1 MIHQTINSINWPNQ
15 RVPVFL
21 CEAQYKLPSSAKLS
35 NRSSFPAAFFSRD
48 MLSSVVMQAR
58 RNEFESER
66 GQKLAVLVAYST
78 VI

>member
-1 MIHQTINSINWPNQ
+1 MIHQTINWPNQ

-21 CEAQYKLPSSAKLS
+21 CDAQYKLPSSAKLS
-35 NRSSFPAAFFSRD
+35 NRSSFLAARFPEICC
-48 MLSSVVMQAR
+48 LVMQAR

-66 GQKLAVLVAYST
+66 GQKFAVLVEYST